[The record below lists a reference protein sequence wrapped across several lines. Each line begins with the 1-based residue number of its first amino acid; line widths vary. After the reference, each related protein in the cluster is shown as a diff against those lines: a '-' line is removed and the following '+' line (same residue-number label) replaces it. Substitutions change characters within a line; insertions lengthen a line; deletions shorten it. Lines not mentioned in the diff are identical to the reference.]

1 MINANMAMCLL
12 DNEIHKKADLAMIAE
27 ELLKFENVE
36 ASFAIGKLSEEV
48 IGVSA
53 RSVGNINV
61 EKIMNAIGG
70 GGHKTDAAAQLEHI
84 TIQEVKTKIEEIVNA

>member
-1 MINANMAMCLL
+1 MKINC
-12 DNEIHKKADLAMIAE
+12 KKADLAMIAE

-70 GGHKTDAAAQLEHI
+70 GGHKERSGFITDKFTLDEI
-84 TIQEVKTKIEEIVNA
+84 KKGVKEYFKNVKAG